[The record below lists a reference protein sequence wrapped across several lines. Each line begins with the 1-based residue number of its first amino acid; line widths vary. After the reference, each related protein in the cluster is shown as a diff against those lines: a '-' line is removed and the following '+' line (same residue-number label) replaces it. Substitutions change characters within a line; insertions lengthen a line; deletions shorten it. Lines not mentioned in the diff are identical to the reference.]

1 MAGVTKMEDVGSVS
15 VIPDDIGEF
24 MKKMY
29 ERVEQDNPITVNI
42 NNVRIVMFVEK
53 RFYDSQYDG
62 P

>member
-1 MAGVTKMEDVGSVS
+1 MEDVGSVS